1 MRNTRFGLHIGV
13 LALLALAS
21 PARACELIQDDNNR
35 LAKKHNAL
43 AGALQQLEANLVLL
57 ETTCQNEQKL
67 ISAKGA
73 QAATAESCVALK
85 ENAAMNR
92 DLTSSSRKCST
103 QIALVEKQVHAF
115 TEQHMAPFEEGMRGV
130 MEVDKMARQAL
141 PHCGAQFRKA
151 TQIHEAAE
159 ATLVRSR
166 AALAKSRDDI
176 SRFTKLG
183 DTTSL
188 FATKTQAAVDRCGL
202 AEPANSLLSSVKG
215 GRQDIAAGGA
225 SAGERVSGRHENGK
239 SDITGDLRRAH
250 LASGNTSA
258 VAREKLGDYPEAKS
272 YLPAGALGQGGQEG
286 SGSEALGTYTK
297 HPVPGGMNGQGLRV
311 PLSLAETRDEKGIG
325 EMIRI
330 VAEAETAKSAADGAV
345 KESVPAFAPVQT
357 EASQSAPAAQGLSSS
372 TGPAP
377 GRGPASE
384 PVKLVTLSDSS
395 EVGQDTL
402 FKRVNF
408 QHRKW
413 EFLGP
418 VQTSVAGSP

>member
-1 MRNTRFGLHIGV
+1 MRNTRFGLHISV

-43 AGALQQLEANLVLL
+43 AGALKQLEANLVLL

-67 ISAKGA
+67 ISSKGA
-73 QAATAESCVALK
+73 KAATAESCVALK

-141 PHCGAQFRKA
+141 RHCGAQFRKA

-188 FATKTQAAVDRCGL
+188 FATKTQAAEDRCGL
-202 AEPANSLLSSVKG
+202 AEPANTMLASLKG
-215 GRQDIAAGGA
+215 GRQDAAAGGG
-225 SAGERVSGRHENGK
+225 SAGEQIGGRHENGE

-258 VAREKLGDYPEAKS
+258 VAREKLADYPEAKA
-272 YLPAGALGQGGQEG
+272 YLPAGALEQGGQMG
-286 SGSEALGTYTK
+286 GGSEALGTYTK
-297 HPVPGGMNGQGLRV
+297 HSVPGGISGQGLRV

-330 VAEAETAKSAADGAV
+330 VAEAETAKSAEREAE
-345 KESVPAFAPVQT
+345 KED
-357 EASQSAPAAQGLSSS
+357 APAPTAQGLSSS
-372 TGPAP
+372 SGPSP
-377 GRGPASE
+377 SRGPASE
-384 PVKLVTLSDSS
+384 PVKLVTLSDTS